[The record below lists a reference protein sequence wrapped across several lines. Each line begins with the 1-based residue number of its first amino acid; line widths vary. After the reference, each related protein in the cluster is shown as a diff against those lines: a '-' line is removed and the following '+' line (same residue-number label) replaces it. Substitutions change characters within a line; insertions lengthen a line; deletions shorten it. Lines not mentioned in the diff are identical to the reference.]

1 MGRKTFGTLARV
13 GRRIAMRKQ
22 YNTLTMLVLASLFT
36 MTLSVPQVQA
46 SILIGTVDPNT
57 NTVAET
63 KFPENTP
70 VKVIPEESIVIVDD
84 AVHVSELTKQSEYNI
99 ITLSGD
105 DAKVVVT
112 GGNVVEG
119 KNYATPS
126 LAAAYTIEDVT
137 PVLGNKVVIEKGAE
151 VLIAPTADTDSP
163 VLAGGYAE
171 AAAAQANEVIVRDA
185 TLIIAKEAPSNV
197 LTAAV
202 LAQDVKPVNASLY
215 GGAGNNLAQD
225 NTVSLTD
232 VNINEN
238 TELTI
243 AGGYIHDEG
252 SADKNEVS
260 LTNLNLDPDSTY
272 ISEVAG
278 GNAYNGTAN
287 ENTVAITQET
297 AVSVELGDVYGGYTY
312 ESTANNYTVTLTGTE
327 ITSAGANTNGL
338 TPEKSLRAETVT
350 GGDTWDEAANENTV
364 SLTQAYAYTVIGGTT
379 GNAVANGN
387 EVSLTQ
393 SFAGWTTGGTVRAY
407 SLEVT
412 DTITA
417 DANKVTG
424 TDNSMYMVFG
434 GHVEGN
440 GFQYNYSSYQ
450 LQSANAILADASDEE
465 ILKPTLQANE
475 NHVDLKN
482 GTVYDEVYGGLVDTG
497 FGMVDGVLMTTA
509 AQQPQEPSVP
519 KTIETYR
526 ADSNNVHLEN
536 MDVSG
541 NIYGGKADKMQSYGS
556 YDNSENTL
564 HADTNTVELM
574 GGTAAADIT
583 GGEVSTDGGGGLLLR
598 SVNVAVA
605 TPASSPSTYTLAAD
619 GNEVHIK
626 GTTVNGSIYGGK
638 VTTEVTT
645 WYSLLRKEP
654 TAHANNNKI
663 TLADATISYDPPMT
677 YANSLANTAPVL
689 RVARAWQSPQVIIG
703 GYTPVGEAS
712 ANSVELTN
720 ANVSNDQLTIYGG
733 LAPDTASQN
742 RVAIT
747 GTTDA
752 NGAPSIQTG
761 NLYGGKAG
769 NQDTAYSYSNGERAL
784 RLTTDSEGNGT
795 YTAGIASAGNDI
807 TLTNV
812 HAADVYGGKAEANTA
827 LTPFDPD
834 GNDVV
839 QQQLKLNSLSATVTA
854 AVNGNNAS
862 LTNSQ
867 ADTVYGGTVSGE
879 IQEASDAA
887 YYLGV
892 DSDQTKLTLD
902 FQANE
907 NTVTLHHATIGSVWG
922 GYTASSEQS
931 STPIFN
937 SVILRAVIANPAYY
951 EVSAGSAND
960 NQVYLDQDA
969 IVTDL
974 AVGGEAAAGTADRNL
989 LSLNGVS
996 VGPAAGEATPYPV
1009 TPIYKWS
1016 ISPASANFTGT
1027 LLAGGIA
1034 HTGEASANTVQ
1045 IKNTALNSQLTH
1057 ILGGWGNTHS
1067 DSNTLDLAL
1076 ASTAAADNQVIVA
1089 AGIAEDGH
1097 ANDNTLT
1104 LTDTGSGTY
1113 HTIIGGLSKNDL
1125 PAESTYGASGNTV
1138 TVSGITM
1145 ETSYIDEYV
1154 ADRPVIIGLQG
1165 GRALAGDATGNTL
1178 QATNSDLT
1186 LTVGGYAEAGNAT
1199 GNTVRIIASQAD
1211 VLADGTLPGF
1221 VAGGMTRMG
1230 SEASGNYVTVTDHSD
1245 IAAIEGGYASL
1256 GNAAG
1261 NSVYL
1266 ANSHSGLVVGGGT
1279 GSTLSSLIT
1288 ESLTYEASTMGD
1300 AKGNEVLID
1309 ADSTVDK
1316 ALGGISLDLQ
1326 PQSDGISASPGVEAK
1341 TISSGNALNNTVT
1354 LKQGT
1359 VTTSIVGGFSQSGQ
1373 ASGNTLNLYSGTAGT
1388 TDATANSSS
1397 LNIDPNLIAGGYAM
1411 NGAATGNT
1419 VNVYGSKLG
1428 TMMSLYGGYSLT
1440 DSRDNTLNMYTKD
1453 NTVQNLDYFQNLNFY
1468 VPEDTVANETLLTVT
1483 DTADV
1488 SNAAIQAGIQQST
1501 KLSPGEHI
1509 NVIYDAKG
1517 LATDGATYHMMPG
1530 LDKAIDTG
1538 FVLHQVRIHQQ
1549 DPYTIVLDI
1558 PENDQPALH
1567 PDTKLIPEERTAAI
1581 SRLNN
1586 AADFALT
1593 NAYDGALAAW
1603 EQNEVKAKFA
1613 PYIVLG
1619 GHDPRTD
1626 TGSYIDTQGFNGNLG
1641 FVRRTYHETYADTIM
1656 PFVEYGNG
1664 NYTAHLDNGARAD
1677 GDQHYTG
1684 AGLLV
1689 RRDKTNGLHY
1699 EAMLRA
1705 GRLDSDF
1712 HTQILGYQASY
1723 DTNTPYI
1730 SAHLGLGKLFQKR
1743 NNSTYDI
1750 YTKFLWTHL
1759 ASDTVTLH
1767 SGLGNSQYNLDSV
1780 NAYTARLGFRWTKTL
1795 SPSKSYYAGLAWNY
1809 EFGDNAKA
1817 HYGILETPTAGAKG
1831 SSALFELGWQSQIT
1845 KENPWGAKIQVT
1857 AWTGIQKG
1865 LTYSATISRAF

>member
-1 MGRKTFGTLARV
+1 MTKR
-13 GRRIAMRKQ
+13 
-22 YNTLTMLVLASLFT
+22 YNTLTMLVLTSLFT

-46 SILIGTVDPNT
+46 DITVGTLDPET
-57 NTVAET
+57 STVE
-63 KFPENTP
+63 KIDIPNEKP
-70 VKVIPEESIVIVDD
+70 VTEIPAKSIVIVND
-84 AVHVSELTKQSEYNI
+84 AVHISDLTGQPEYNVLA
-99 ITLSGD
+99 LSGD
-105 DAKVVVT
+105 DAKVIVT
-112 GGNVVEG
+112 GGNVMEG
-119 KNYATPS
+119 KEDIPTPS
-126 LAAAYTIEDVT
+126 LAAAHTTDQS
-137 PVLGNKVVIEKGAE
+137 VLGNKVIIEDGAKIL
-151 VLIAPTADTDSP
+151 VAPTADAKDGP
-163 VLAGGYAE
+163 VLAAGYAE
-171 AAAAQANEVIVRDA
+171 AAAAQANEVTLTGA
-185 TLIIAKEAPSNV
+185 TILIAPEAPTIPTIGT
-197 LTAAV
+197 TAV
-202 LAQDVKPVNASLY
+202 VIPNAEGTPKVEAALY
-215 GGAGNNLAQD
+215 GGAGNDLAKG
-225 NTVSLTD
+225 NKVSLTD
-232 VNINEN
+232 VNINQN
-238 TELTI
+238 TELTINADTDLTI

-312 ESTANNYTVTLTGTE
+312 ESTANNNTVTLTGTE

-424 TDNSMYMVFG
+424 TDNSMYMVYG

-440 GFQYNYSSYQ
+440 GFQYNYPSYQ

-465 ILKPTLQANE
+465 ILKPTLQAND
-475 NHVDLKN
+475 NRVDLKN

-769 NQDTAYSYSNGERAL
+769 SQDTAYSYSNGERAL

-807 TLTNV
+807 ALTNV

-854 AVNGNNAS
+854 AANGNNAS

-892 DSDQTKLTLD
+892 DPDQTKLTLD

-937 SVILRAVIANPAYY
+937 SVVLRAMIADPTYY

-974 AVGGEAAAGTADRNL
+974 AIGGAPN
-989 LSLNGVS
+989 
-996 VGPAAGEATPYPV
+996 
-1009 TPIYKWS
+1009 
-1016 ISPASANFTGT
+1016 
-1027 LLAGGIA
+1027 
-1034 HTGEASANTVQ
+1034 
-1045 IKNTALNSQLTH
+1045 
-1057 ILGGWGNTHS
+1057 
-1067 DSNTLDLAL
+1067 
-1076 ASTAAADNQVIVA
+1076 
-1089 AGIAEDGH
+1089 
-1097 ANDNTLT
+1097 
-1104 LTDTGSGTY
+1104 TGS
-1113 HTIIGGLSKNDL
+1113 
-1125 PAESTYGASGNTV
+1125 
-1138 TVSGITM
+1138 
-1145 ETSYIDEYV
+1145 
-1154 ADRPVIIGLQG
+1154 
-1165 GRALAGDATGNTL
+1165 ALC
-1178 QATNSDLT
+1178 
-1186 LTVGGYAEAGNAT
+1186 
-1199 GNTVRIIASQAD
+1199 
-1211 VLADGTLPGF
+1211 
-1221 VAGGMTRMG
+1221 
-1230 SEASGNYVTVTDHSD
+1230 
-1245 IAAIEGGYASL
+1245 
-1256 GNAAG
+1256 
-1261 NSVYL
+1261 
-1266 ANSHSGLVVGGGT
+1266 
-1279 GSTLSSLIT
+1279 
-1288 ESLTYEASTMGD
+1288 
-1300 AKGNEVLID
+1300 
-1309 ADSTVDK
+1309 
-1316 ALGGISLDLQ
+1316 
-1326 PQSDGISASPGVEAK
+1326 
-1341 TISSGNALNNTVT
+1341 
-1354 LKQGT
+1354 
-1359 VTTSIVGGFSQSGQ
+1359 
-1373 ASGNTLNLYSGTAGT
+1373 
-1388 TDATANSSS
+1388 
-1397 LNIDPNLIAGGYAM
+1397 
-1411 NGAATGNT
+1411 
-1419 VNVYGSKLG
+1419 
-1428 TMMSLYGGYSLT
+1428 
-1440 DSRDNTLNMYTKD
+1440 
-1453 NTVQNLDYFQNLNFY
+1453 
-1468 VPEDTVANETLLTVT
+1468 
-1483 DTADV
+1483 
-1488 SNAAIQAGIQQST
+1488 
-1501 KLSPGEHI
+1501 
-1509 NVIYDAKG
+1509 
-1517 LATDGATYHMMPG
+1517 
-1530 LDKAIDTG
+1530 
-1538 FVLHQVRIHQQ
+1538 
-1549 DPYTIVLDI
+1549 
-1558 PENDQPALH
+1558 
-1567 PDTKLIPEERTAAI
+1567 
-1581 SRLNN
+1581 
-1586 AADFALT
+1586 
-1593 NAYDGALAAW
+1593 
-1603 EQNEVKAKFA
+1603 
-1613 PYIVLG
+1613 
-1619 GHDPRTD
+1619 
-1626 TGSYIDTQGFNGNLG
+1626 
-1641 FVRRTYHETYADTIM
+1641 RRE
-1656 PFVEYGNG
+1656 
-1664 NYTAHLDNGARAD
+1664 
-1677 GDQHYTG
+1677 
-1684 AGLLV
+1684 
-1689 RRDKTNGLHY
+1689 
-1699 EAMLRA
+1699 
-1705 GRLDSDF
+1705 
-1712 HTQILGYQASY
+1712 
-1723 DTNTPYI
+1723 
-1730 SAHLGLGKLFQKR
+1730 
-1743 NNSTYDI
+1743 
-1750 YTKFLWTHL
+1750 
-1759 ASDTVTLH
+1759 
-1767 SGLGNSQYNLDSV
+1767 
-1780 NAYTARLGFRWTKTL
+1780 
-1795 SPSKSYYAGLAWNY
+1795 
-1809 EFGDNAKA
+1809 
-1817 HYGILETPTAGAKG
+1817 
-1831 SSALFELGWQSQIT
+1831 
-1845 KENPWGAKIQVT
+1845 KEN
-1857 AWTGIQKG
+1857 
-1865 LTYSATISRAF
+1865 